1 MASHPELSNM
11 RLGFWVKAVVIGF
24 SLAPKELCDSIIY
37 LLNENIN
44 NCFKPHSGGDTAA
57 SFAAV
62 SFE

>member
-1 MASHPELSNM
+1 M